1 MVVDL
6 IIFPSSYFSKNQ
18 VDEDLQAEYK
28 GAMDTG
34 LFDIII
40 FGYESWF
47 VNHRLMLTVSRRI

>member
-28 GAMDTG
+28 GALDTG

-47 VNHRLMLTVSRRI
+47 VIIG

>member
-28 GAMDTG
+28 GA
-34 LFDIII
+34 LWIQ
-40 FGYESWF
+40 GY
-47 VNHRLMLTVSRRI
+47 LI